1 MPGVVNQLAGGV
13 GRFEDVVGDPFG
25 RYRNRTRPMLEL
37 DQSSEVRIASLR
49 ILDVIQRK
57 TGNFQNIDASEAG
70 IRFRH
75 KHPSCRERDG
85 LAKPLMARLEIYS
98 GEHDWCICEMACQ
111 CTAPARLLIAC
122 LP

>member
-1 MPGVVNQLAGGV
+1 
-13 GRFEDVVGDPFG
+13 
-25 RYRNRTRPMLEL
+25 MLEL

-85 LAKPLMARLEIYS
+85 LAKPLMARLRSIAAS
-98 GEHDWCICEMACQ
+98 TIGAF
-111 CTAPARLLIAC
+111 ARWLANARRRRGC
-122 LP
+122 